1 MPMNVLFMD
10 GDTTAIFKL
19 SETHQIV
26 FVFTKQ
32 FLIFFKKNN
41 LILIVQTL
49 IKIQNVASES
59 TESLGTFNFA
69 TAHSPWLNLLLD
81 SNLFQNHS

>member
-26 FVFTKQ
+26 FVFVFTKQ
-32 FLIFFKKNN
+32 FLIFLKKITLLSRPWLKYRMWLVSVLNPWEP
-41 LILIVQTL
+41 LILPLL
-49 IKIQNVASES
+49 I
-59 TESLGTFNFA
+59 LHG
-69 TAHSPWLNLLLD
+69 
-81 SNLFQNHS
+81 